1 MRALVA
7 GAAVFLGLLIT
18 PAARAGLYC
27 SLETFAD
34 LPSQWRGFLLD
45 QRTLRMIAVK
55 PAANA
60 PANPTRLRCEKEA
73 ARLAG
78 LARQRKLTADEAAD
92 LGALYVRLG
101 DPARA
106 LEVLRPAQRAYP
118 THFRLAAN
126 LGTAWQLHG
135 DLAQAAVLLRQAVR
149 LAPGKFEK
157 AEELHLKLVRL
168 RTREPQGAQGLD
180 DLFGVRYVGPGGR
193 YEPGRLAPDQ
203 RKALPAGAVAL
214 AQQLALWLPADARLL
229 WQLAELASAHGDVA
243 TAAAIM
249 DGCVTE
255 FGLRSPE
262 LRAHRQAARAVAD
275 ERARNGD
282 ATPRAEH
289 EGHALALKPRS
300 SRPLVHKLDQTAL
313 PSIDPKGVNVLP
325 WSVVSETT
333 VDRQYRPTFA
343 RYLKELDGKQV
354 KLSGFMQPLG
364 DDQELSAFMLIEY
377 PVGCWYC
384 EQPEVTAIV
393 LVELPAE
400 KTCSYTRS
408 PVRVTGKLK
417 LNATDPE
424 NFLYIIREAKVVEAD

>member
-1 MRALVA
+1 
-7 GAAVFLGLLIT
+7 
-18 PAARAGLYC
+18 
-27 SLETFAD
+27 
-34 LPSQWRGFLLD
+34 
-45 QRTLRMIAVK
+45 MIAVQ

-60 PANPTRLRCEKEA
+60 PANPTRLRYEKEA
-73 ARLAG
+73 ARLAD
-78 LARQRKLTADEAAD
+78 LARQRKRTADESAN
-92 LGALYVRLG
+92 LGALYIRLG
-101 DPARA
+101 NVARA
-106 LEVLRPAQRAYP
+106 LEVLRPAQREHP

-135 DLAQAAVLLRQAVR
+135 DLAQAAVLLQQAVR
-149 LAPGKFEK
+149 LAPGKFQK

-168 RTREPQGAQGLD
+168 RARQPQGTQGLD
-180 DLFGVRYVGPGGR
+180 DLFGVRYVGPGGK
-193 YEPGRLAPDQ
+193 YEPGRLAAPQ
-203 RKALPAGAVAL
+203 RKVLPADAVAL
-214 AQQLALWLPADARLL
+214 TQQLALWLPADPRLL
-229 WQLAELASAHGDVA
+229 WQLAELASVHGDVT

-249 DGCVTE
+249 EGCVTE

-282 ATPRAEH
+282 ATPKTEH

-300 SRPLVHKLDQTAL
+300 SRPLVRKLDSTAL
-313 PSIDPKGVNVLP
+313 PPIDPKGLNVLP

-333 VDRQYRPTFA
+333 VDRQYRPNFG

-364 DDQELSAFMLIEY
+364 DDQELNAFMLIEY

-393 LVELPAE
+393 LVELPMD
-400 KTCSYTRS
+400 KTCSYTRGQ
-408 PVRVTGKLK
+408 VHVTGKLK

-424 NFLYIIREAKVVEAD
+424 NFLYIIREAKVAGGE